1 MLSGI
6 YLNISGGGS
15 NFHTIILKKYVNE
28 QTYIMAFGNAGG
40 GVYEEFFGKFIVEG
54 DGIEI
59 GKFSDSIGPYDW
71 KNQVKI
77 SYEDWEEKV
86 EINELWTELDD
97 SESKVR
103 DTMFSELQDFI
114 YYGEEAENL
123 DSSLPILK
131 ENFDSGL
138 NYESDGVYV
147 NEKWELDWMH
157 ITQNPNIWYLSFR
170 FTDEYF

>member
-1 MLSGI
+1 MIGI
-6 YLNISGGGS
+6 YLNSSGGGS
-15 NFHTIILKKYVNE
+15 NFHTIILKKYIE
-28 QTYIMAFGNAGG
+28 KETYIMALGYAGG

-86 EINELWTELDD
+86 DINELWTELDD

-131 ENFDSGL
+131 ENFDSSL
-138 NYESDGVYV
+138 TYESDGVYV
-147 NEKWELDWMH
+147 NEEWELDWMH
-157 ITQNPNIWYLSFR
+157 ITQNPNIWYLSLR

>member
-1 MLSGI
+1 LIGI
-6 YLNISGGGS
+6 YLNSSGGRS
-15 NFHTIILKKYVNE
+15 NFHTIILKKYIE
-28 QTYIMAFGNAGG
+28 KETYIMALGYAGG
-40 GVYEEFFGKFIVEG
+40 GVYEEFFGKFIIEG

-86 EINELWTELDD
+86 DINELWTELDD

-131 ENFDSGL
+131 ENFDSSL
-138 NYESDGVYV
+138 TYESDGVYV
-147 NEKWELDWMH
+147 NEEWELDWMH
-157 ITQNPNIWYLSFR
+157 ITQNPNIWYLSLR

>member
-1 MLSGI
+1 MGI
-6 YLNISGGGS
+6 YLNSSGGGS
-15 NFHTIILKKYVNE
+15 NFHTIILKKYIE
-28 QTYIMAFGNAGG
+28 KETYIMALGYAGG

-86 EINELWTELDD
+86 DINELWTELDD

-123 DSSLPILK
+123 DSSLPIMK
-131 ENFDSGL
+131 ENFDSSL
-138 NYESDGVYV
+138 TYESDGVYV
-147 NEKWELDWMH
+147 NKEWELDWMH
-157 ITQNPNIWYLSFR
+157 ITQNPNIWYLSLR
-170 FTDEYF
+170 FDD